1 MSREVPNIKYIQM
14 VVIAMAVTT
23 FVISCKG
30 EQQSDPLDLSKVP
43 VQVVEGMNA
52 VQTKDGLLQMRM
64 EAKILQR
71 FESEQESYELFPDG
85 FDVYA
90 YNQEGLLETQI
101 SSDIAKHT
109 TITEGKEKTEK
120 WEAFGNVVISNFIK
134 GERLETDTL
143 YWDREK
149 GRIYTHCFVKM
160 FTPQGFMQGYG
171 LDSDER
177 ARNANIL
184 RPFDSYGIIRQDSV
198 NVYIDTVNFIGPM
211 LR

>member
-52 VQTKDGLLQMRM
+52 VQTKNGLLQMRM